1 MTNFF
6 RFKFYVFLITC
17 ITVLLPGLIYTQV
30 KTVTQGNYTY
40 TIVENDPTKTR
51 MYKLDNG
58 LTVYMTVYKNQPRIQ
73 TYIPVKTGSKM
84 DPADATGLAH
94 YLEHMLFKGTDK
106 FGSKDYSK
114 EKPLVDEIINLYE
127 KYRGTKDEKKRKQIY
142 KQIDSVSGL
151 AATYAIANEYDKMMS
166 IIGATGTNAYTSVE
180 QTVYTNDIPSN
191 ALEKWI
197 KIEAERF
204 RNPVMRLF
212 HTELEAVY
220 EEKNISLDDDNDK
233 VWDELFLGL
242 FPTHQYG
249 TQTTIGTIDHL
260 KNPSIKK
267 VVNYYN
273 TYYVPN
279 NMAIVL
285 SGDLDPQKTIELID
299 KYWGSK
305 PAGNVP
311 AFIPAVEKPITKPIE
326 KDVLGQEAEY
336 MMMSYR
342 FPGANTRENDIV
354 TMIDMILANSAA
366 GLLDL
371 NLNQNQKVLASGS
384 FVVTNKDYS
393 AHVLYGNPRDG
404 QKLEQVK
411 ALLLEQIGKVK
422 KGEFPDWLI
431 SAIIND
437 IKLSDIKSQESNRSR
452 AGNIVEAFVKDVPW
466 QDEVNRTERLAKITR
481 QDIIDFAN
489 KNYNDNYVVV
499 YKRTGEDKNVQ
510 KVEKPQ
516 ITPVEVNRQ
525 DKSGFLKEVTEM
537 NTEDIKPVFVDYKN
551 DLSVTGIK
559 NDIPLLYKKN
569 EENELFT
576 LSIVFDIGDYNN
588 KYLSMAAGYFSYL
601 GTSKYSPSQLKE
613 EFYKLGC
620 SYSISTGE
628 DQTALTLSG
637 LNENFDKAFVLL
649 ESVINDLKPEQEA
662 LKNLVSDIMKVR
674 ADNKLDKEKILWDAM
689 FSYGK
694 YGAKSPYTDIMTE
707 SELAAID
714 PMQLINAIKEL
725 PNYKQKILYYG
736 PLSEDALKTKLN
748 NDYTLIPDNLKE
760 APVPVKYEELTTS
773 DNTVYVVNYP
783 DMVQAEI
790 LMLTKKEN
798 YDKDKIPYIALY
810 NEYFGGGM
818 AGIVFQELR
827 ESKALA
833 YSTFSSYTIP
843 NKKEKAHYN
852 LAYIGTQSDKLPEA
866 MTGLFQ
872 LLNDMPESEITYNSA
887 KDNLIQK
894 FNTERIT
901 KAGILNS
908 YLSAQKLGLDHDIR
922 KDIYDKAQTL
932 SLDDIKKFQ
941 ADNIK
946 DSKYTILVLGDKNKL
961 DIATLSK
968 YGTVKYLTLEEI
980 FGY

>member
-1 MTNFF
+1 MTDI
-6 RFKFYVFLITC
+6 FKFKIYLFLI
-17 ITVLLPGLIYTQV
+17 IVISMFTVKNSASQV
-30 KTVTQGNYTY
+30 RTVTEGNYTY

-142 KQIDSVSGL
+142 RQIDSVSGL

-233 VWDELFLGL
+233 VWDELFLNL

-285 SGDLDPQKTIELID
+285 SGDLDPEKTIELID

-305 PAGNVP
+305 PSGNVP
-311 AFIPAVEKPITKPIE
+311 TFVPAVEKPITKPIE
-326 KDVLGQEAEY
+326 KDVFGQEAEY
-336 MMMSYR
+336 LMMSYR

-411 ALLLEQIGKVK
+411 SLLLEQIEKVK

-437 IKLSDIKSQESNRSR
+437 IKLSEIKSQESNRSR

-466 QDEVNRTERLAKITR
+466 EDDVNRTQRLAGISR

-525 DKSGFLKEVTEM
+525 DKSDFLKEVSEM
-537 NTEDIKPVFVDYKN
+537 KTEDIKPVFVDYKN

-588 KYLSMAAGYFSYL
+588 KYLSMATGYFSYL

-620 SYSISTGE
+620 SYSISSGE

-637 LNENFDKAFVLL
+637 LNENFDKAFILL
-649 ESVINDLKPEQEA
+649 ESVINDLKPEDAA
-662 LKNLVSDIMKVR
+662 LKNLVSDIIKVR

-694 YGAKSPYTDIMTE
+694 YGQKSPYTDIMTE
-707 SELAAID
+707 AELAAID

-736 PLSEDALKTKLN
+736 PLSEDVLKTKLN

-760 APVPVKYEELTTS
+760 APVPVKYEELTTA

-941 ADNIK
+941 AENIK

>member
-1 MTNFF
+1 M
-6 RFKFYVFLITC
+6 I
-17 ITVLLPGLIYTQV
+17 LLPEQSFSQV
-30 KTVTQGNYTY
+30 KTVTEGNYTY
-40 TIVENDPTKTR
+40 QIVESDPTKTR

-73 TYIPVKTGSKM
+73 TYIPIKTGSKM

-106 FGSKDYSK
+106 FGSKDYAK

-204 RNPVMRLF
+204 RSPVMRLF

-233 VWDELFLGL
+233 VWDELFLNL

-267 VVNYYN
+267 VINYYN

-285 SGDLDPQKTIELID
+285 SGDLDPEKSIKLID

-305 PAGNVP
+305 PSANVP
-311 AFIPAVEKPITKPIE
+311 KFIPAIEKPITKPIE
-326 KDVLGQEAEY
+326 REVFGQEAEY
-336 MMMSYR
+336 LMMSYR
-342 FPGANTRENDIV
+342 FQGANTRENDLA
-354 TMIDMILANSAA
+354 TMVDMILANSSA

-393 AHVLYGNPRDG
+393 AHVLYGNPREG

-411 ALLLEQIGKVK
+411 ALLLEQIEKVK
-422 KGEFPDWLI
+422 KGEFPEWLI
-431 SAIIND
+431 GAIIND
-437 IKLSDIKSQESNRSR
+437 FKLSDIKSQESNRSR

-466 QDEVNRTERLAKITR
+466 QDQVNRTERLAALTR

-489 KNYNDNYVVV
+489 KNYKDNYVVV

-510 KVEKPQ
+510 KVDKPQ

-525 DKSGFLKEVTEM
+525 DKSGFLKEITEM
-537 NTEDIKPVFVDYKN
+537 STEEIQPVFVDYRN
-551 DLSVTGIK
+551 DLTVTGIK

-588 KYLSMAAGYFSYL
+588 KYLSMATGYFSYL
-601 GTSKYSPSQLKE
+601 GTSKYTPSQLKE

-620 SYSISTGE
+620 SYSISSGE

-637 LNENFDKAFVLL
+637 LNENFDKAFILL
-649 ESVINDLKPEQEA
+649 ESVINDLKPEDEA
-662 LKNLVSDIMKVR
+662 LKNLVSDIIKVR
-674 ADNKLDKEKILWDAM
+674 ADNKLDKEKILWGAL

-707 SELAAID
+707 SELSEVD

-760 APVPVKYEELTTS
+760 APVPVKYEELTTI

-798 YDKDKIPYIALY
+798 YVKEKIPYIALY

-833 YSTFSSYTIP
+833 YSTFSSFTIP

-852 LAYIGTQSDKLPEA
+852 IAYIGTQSDKLPEA
-866 MTGLFQ
+866 LTGLFQ

-922 KDIYDKAQTL
+922 KDIYEKAQTL

-941 ADNIK
+941 AENIK

>member
-1 MTNFF
+1 MKISKRLVSCFF
-6 RFKFYVFLITC
+6 
-17 ITVLLPGLIYTQV
+17 VLLFFTLFFGSNLSAQV
-30 KTVTQGNYTY
+30 KKITEGGYTY

-58 LTVYMTVYKNQPRIQ
+58 LTVYITVYKNQPRIQ

-106 FGSKDYSK
+106 FGSKDYEK
-114 EKPLVDEIINLYE
+114 EKPLVDEIISLYE
-127 KYRGTKDEKKRKQIY
+127 KYKSTKDEKKRKQIY
-142 KQIDSVSGL
+142 RQIDSVSGL
-151 AATYAIANEYDKMMS
+151 AAKYAIANEYDKMMS

-191 ALEKWI
+191 SLEKWI

-233 VWDELFLGL
+233 VWDELFLNL
-242 FPTHQYG
+242 YPTHQYG
-249 TQTTIGTIDHL
+249 TQTTIGTIEHL

-267 VVNYYN
+267 VIEYYN

-285 SGDLDPQKTIELID
+285 SGDLDPEKTIELID

-305 PAGNVP
+305 PSKEVP
-311 AFIPAVEKPITKPIE
+311 EFKLSVEKPIKGPIE
-326 KDVLGQEAEY
+326 KDVFGQEAEY
-336 MMMSYR
+336 LMMAYR
-342 FPGANTRENDIV
+342 FPGANTRENDLA
-354 TMIDMILANSAA
+354 TMVDMILANSAA

-393 AHVLYGNPRDG
+393 AHVLYGNPREK
-404 QKLEQVK
+404 QKLEEVK
-411 ALLLEQIGKVK
+411 NLLLEQVEKVK
-422 KGEFPDWLI
+422 KGEFPEWLPQ
-431 SAIIND
+431 AIIND
-437 IKLSDIKSQESNRSR
+437 LKLSAIKSQESNRSR
-452 AGNIVEAFVKDVPW
+452 AGNIVEAFVKDIPW
-466 QDEVNRTERLAKITR
+466 EDEVNRIQRLEKITR
-481 QDIIDFAN
+481 QEIIDFAQ
-489 KNYNDNYVVV
+489 KNYKDNYVVV

-525 DKSGFLKEVTEM
+525 DRSQFLTEISEM
-537 NTEDIKPVFVDYKN
+537 TTEEIQPVFIDYNN
-551 DLSVTGIK
+551 DMLVTSVK

-569 EENELFT
+569 EENELFN
-576 LSIVFDIGDYNN
+576 LSIVFDIGSYNN
-588 KYLSMAAGYFSYL
+588 KKLPLAAGYFEYL

-628 DQTALTLSG
+628 DQTVLTLSG
-637 LNENFDKAFVLL
+637 LNENFDKAFILL
-649 ESVINDLKPEQEA
+649 ESVITDLKAENEA
-662 LKNLVSDIMKVR
+662 LKNLVSDVLKVR
-674 ADNKLDKEKILWDAM
+674 ADNKLNKETILWDAM
-689 FSYGK
+689 YSYGR
-694 YGAKSPYTDIMTE
+694 YGARSPYTDIFKE
-707 SELAAID
+707 SELESLNPD
-714 PMQLINAIKEL
+714 ELISIIKDL

-736 PLSEDALKTKLN
+736 PLSSESISSKLN
-748 NDYTLIPDNLKE
+748 SEYALTNGTLKD
-760 APVPVKYEELTTS
+760 APVPVKYEELATGE
-773 DNTVYVVNYP
+773 NTVYVVNYP

-790 LMLTKKEN
+790 LMMTKKDL
-798 YDKDKIPYIALY
+798 YDKEKIPYIALY

-833 YSTFSSYTIP
+833 YSTFSSYSIP
-843 NKKEKAHYN
+843 QKKDRSHYN
-852 LAYIGTQSDKLPEA
+852 IAYIGTQSDKLPEA
-866 MTGLFQ
+866 MAGLFG
-872 LLNDMPESEITYNSA
+872 LLNEMPVSEITFNSA
-887 KDNLIQK
+887 KDNLVQK

-901 KAGILNS
+901 KSGVLNS

-922 KDIYDKAQTL
+922 KDIYERAKTITIE
-932 SLDDIKKFQ
+932 DIKKFQ
-941 ADNIK
+941 AENVK
-946 DSKYTILVLGDKNKL
+946 DSKYTIMVLGDKNKL
-961 DIATLSK
+961 DIETLSK
-968 YGTVKYLTLEEI
+968 YGNVKYLTLEEI

>member
-1 MTNFF
+1 MKISKRLVPCFF
-6 RFKFYVFLITC
+6 
-17 ITVLLPGLIYTQV
+17 VLLFFTLFLGSNLSAQV
-30 KTVTQGNYTY
+30 KKITEGGYTY

-58 LTVYMTVYKNQPRIQ
+58 LTVYITVYKNQPRIQ
-73 TYIPVKTGSKM
+73 TYIPVRTGSKM

-106 FGSKDYSK
+106 FGSKDYEK
-114 EKPLVDEIINLYE
+114 EKPLVDEIISLYE
-127 KYRGTKDEKKRKQIY
+127 KYKSTKDEKKRKQIY
-142 KQIDSVSGL
+142 RQIDSVSGL
-151 AATYAIANEYDKMMS
+151 AAKYAIANEYDKMMS

-191 ALEKWI
+191 SLEKWI

-233 VWDELFLGL
+233 VWDELFLNL
-242 FPTHQYG
+242 YPTHQYG
-249 TQTTIGTIDHL
+249 TQTTIGTIEHL

-267 VVNYYN
+267 VIEYYN

-285 SGDLDPQKTIELID
+285 SGDLDPEKTIELID

-305 PAGNVP
+305 PSKEVP
-311 AFIPAVEKPITKPIE
+311 EFKPSVEKPIKGPIE
-326 KDVLGQEAEY
+326 KDVFGQEAEY
-336 MMMSYR
+336 LMMAYR
-342 FPGANTRENDIV
+342 FPGANTRENDLA
-354 TMIDMILANSAA
+354 TMVDMILANSAA

-393 AHVLYGNPRDG
+393 AHVLYGNPREK
-404 QKLEQVK
+404 QKLEEVK
-411 ALLLEQIGKVK
+411 DLLLEQVEKVK
-422 KGEFPDWLI
+422 KGEFPEWLPQ
-431 SAIIND
+431 AIIND
-437 IKLSDIKSQESNRSR
+437 LKLSAIKSQESNRSR
-452 AGNIVEAFVKDVPW
+452 AGNIVEAFVKDIPW
-466 QDEVNRTERLAKITR
+466 EDEVNRIQRLEKITR
-481 QDIIDFAN
+481 QEIIDFAQ
-489 KNYNDNYVVV
+489 KNYKDNYVVV

-525 DKSGFLKEVTEM
+525 DRSQFLTEISEM
-537 NTEDIKPVFVDYKN
+537 TTEEIQPVFVDYNN
-551 DLSVTGIK
+551 DMLVTSVK

-569 EENELFT
+569 EENELFN
-576 LSIVFDIGDYNN
+576 LSIVFDIGSYNN
-588 KYLSMAAGYFSYL
+588 KKLPLAAGYFEYL

-628 DQTALTLSG
+628 DQTVLTLSG
-637 LNENFDKAFVLL
+637 LNENFDKAFILL
-649 ESVINDLKPEQEA
+649 ESVITDLKAENKA
-662 LKNLVSDIMKVR
+662 LKNLVSDVLKVR
-674 ADNKLDKEKILWDAM
+674 ADNKLNKETILWDAM
-689 FSYGK
+689 YSYGR
-694 YGAKSPYTDIMTE
+694 YGARSPYTDIFTE
-707 SELAAID
+707 SELESLNPD
-714 PMQLINAIKEL
+714 ELISIIKDL

-736 PLSEDALKTKLN
+736 PLSSESISYKLN
-748 NDYTLIPDNLKE
+748 SEYTLTNGILKD
-760 APVPVKYEELTTS
+760 APVPVKYEELATGE
-773 DNTVYVVNYP
+773 NTVYVVNYP

-790 LMLTKKEN
+790 LMMTKKDL
-798 YDKDKIPYIALY
+798 YDKEKIPYIALY

-833 YSTFSSYTIP
+833 YSTFSSYSIP
-843 NKKEKAHYN
+843 QKKDRSHYN
-852 LAYIGTQSDKLPEA
+852 IAYIGTQSDKLPEA
-866 MTGLFQ
+866 MAGLFG
-872 LLNDMPESEITYNSA
+872 LLNEMPVSEITFNSA
-887 KDNLIQK
+887 KDNLVQK

-901 KAGILNS
+901 KSGVLNS

-922 KDIYDKAQTL
+922 KDIYEKAKTITIE
-932 SLDDIKKFQ
+932 DIKKFQ
-941 ADNIK
+941 ADNVK
-946 DSKYTILVLGDKNKL
+946 DSKYTIMVLGDKNKL
-961 DIATLSK
+961 DIETLSK
-968 YGTVKYLTLEEI
+968 YGNVKYLTLEEI

>member
-1 MTNFF
+1 MNITKRLFSCLL
-6 RFKFYVFLITC
+6 FLILFS
-17 ITVLLPGLIYTQV
+17 VFAGHGLFAQV
-30 KTVTQGNYTY
+30 KTVTEGNYTY
-40 TIVENDPTKTR
+40 SIVENDPTKTR
-51 MYKLDNG
+51 IYKLSNG
-58 LTVYMTVYKNQPRIQ
+58 LTVYLTVYKNQPRIQ

-106 FGSKDYSK
+106 FGSKDYGK
-114 EKPLVDEIINLYE
+114 EKPLIDEIISLYE
-127 KYRGTKDEKKRKQIY
+127 KYKSTKDEKKRKQIY
-142 KQIDSVSGL
+142 RQIDSVSGL

-191 ALEKWI
+191 SLEKWI

-233 VWDELFLGL
+233 VWDELFLNL

-249 TQTTIGTIDHL
+249 TQTTIGTIEHL

-267 VVNYYN
+267 VIDYYN

-279 NMAIVL
+279 NMAIIL
-285 SGDLDPQKTIELID
+285 SGDLDPEKTIELID

-305 PAGNVP
+305 PSGNVP
-311 AFIPAVEKPITKPIE
+311 VFNPSIEKPIKGPIE
-326 KDVLGQEAEY
+326 KDVFGQEAEY
-336 MMMSYR
+336 LMMSYR
-342 FPGANTRENDIV
+342 FPGANTRDNDLA
-354 TMIDMILANSAA
+354 TMVDMILANSAA

-404 QKLEQVK
+404 QKLEEVK
-411 ALLLEQIGKVK
+411 DLLLEQVEKVK
-422 KGEFPDWLI
+422 KGEFPDWLP

-437 IKLSDIKSQESNRSR
+437 FKLSDIKSQESNRSR
-452 AGNIVEAFVKDVPW
+452 AGNIVEAFVKDIPW
-466 QDEVNRTERLAKITR
+466 EDEVNRTERLEKITKEE
-481 QDIIDFAN
+481 IIEFAK
-489 KNYNDNYVVV
+489 KNYKDNYVVV

-510 KVEKPQ
+510 QVEKPQ

-525 DKSGFLKEVTEM
+525 DRSPFLTEITEM
-537 NTEDIKPVFVDYKN
+537 TSEDIQPVFVDYNN
-551 DLSVTGIK
+551 DMLVTSIK

-569 EENELFT
+569 EENELFN
-576 LSIVFDIGDYNN
+576 LSIVFDIGSYNN
-588 KYLSMAAGYFSYL
+588 KKLPLAAGYFSYL
-601 GTSKYSPSQLKE
+601 GTSKYTPSQLKE

-620 SYSISTGE
+620 SYSLSTGE
-628 DQTALTLSG
+628 DQTVLTLSG
-637 LNENFDKAFVLL
+637 LNENFDKAFILL
-649 ESVINDLKPEQEA
+649 ESVITDLKPENAA
-662 LKNLVSDIMKVR
+662 LKNLVSDVLKVR
-674 ADNKLDKEKILWDAM
+674 ADNKLDKETILWDAM
-689 FSYGK
+689 YSYGR
-694 YGAKSPYTDIMTE
+694 YGARSPYTDVFTE
-707 SELAAID
+707 SELAALNPEELID
-714 PMQLINAIKEL
+714 IIKDL
-725 PNYKQKILYYG
+725 PNYKQKVLYYG
-736 PLSEDALKTKLN
+736 PLSSENVSSKLN
-748 NDYTLIPDNLKE
+748 TEYTLTSGTLKE
-760 APVPVKYEELTTS
+760 APVPVKYDEQPTTE
-773 DNTVYVVNYP
+773 NTVYIVNYP

-790 LMLTKKEN
+790 LMLTKKDL
-798 YDKDKIPYIALY
+798 YDLDKIPYIALY

-833 YSTFSSYTIP
+833 YSTFSSYSIP
-843 NKKEKAHYN
+843 QKKDRAHYN
-852 LAYIGTQSDKLPEA
+852 IAYIGTQSDKLPEA
-866 MTGLFQ
+866 MSGLFG
-872 LLNDMPESEITYNSA
+872 LLNDMPVSDITYNSA
-887 KDNLIQK
+887 KDNLVQK

-901 KAGILNS
+901 KAGVLNS

-922 KDIYDKAQTL
+922 KDIYEKAKTITI
-932 SLDDIKKFQ
+932 DDIKKFQ
-941 ADNIK
+941 ADNVK
-946 DSKYTILVLGDKNKL
+946 DSKYTIMVLGDKNKL
-961 DIATLSK
+961 DIETLSK
-968 YGTVKYLTLEEI
+968 YGSVKYLTLEEI